1 MGDRNNI
8 YNLSWLP
15 VFPDMPPSVTN
26 ANGITYSDG
35 TMVIMTQ
42 VMQSIAMNKKKIAV
56 IEDDPLISKL
66 IDMCLRNR
74 GHEVKVLNSGIDAVK
89 YLFEERPDTIL
100 LDIVL
105 PDCDGWFI
113 AKLTKT
119 MEWTSSVPLII
130 MSVLEPEITSIN
142 TIQPHAYIQKPF
154 AIEQLLQTV
163 ELSLTANTAA

>member
-1 MGDRNNI
+1 VGNRNYI
-8 YNLSWLP
+8 YNLSGLP
-15 VFPDMPPSVTN
+15 AFLNMPS
-26 ANGITYSDG
+26 ANTGSNRITHSDG
-35 TMVIMTQ
+35 TIV
-42 VMQSIAMNKKKIAV
+42 VMIQEKESITMNKKKIAV
-56 IEDDPLISKL
+56 IDDDPLISKL
-66 IDMCLRNR
+66 IDICLRNK

-130 MSVLEPEITSIN
+130 MSVLEPETTTIN
-142 TIQPHAYIQKPF
+142 TVQPHAYIQKPF
-154 AIEQLLQTV
+154 AIEQLLQAV
-163 ELSLTANTAA
+163 ELSLTANASA